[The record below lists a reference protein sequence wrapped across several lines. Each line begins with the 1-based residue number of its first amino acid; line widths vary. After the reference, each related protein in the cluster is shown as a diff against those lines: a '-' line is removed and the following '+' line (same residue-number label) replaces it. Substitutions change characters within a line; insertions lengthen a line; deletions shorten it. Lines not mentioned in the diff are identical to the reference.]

1 MPHPTGGLGI
11 GNHIAVEIYFSRA
24 WSSEWIFRV
33 SIYQSR
39 RQDRH
44 MAQHLR
50 QLFIDINKTA
60 ALAQQAPANRVHGFL
75 GVAPL
80 GRGVI
85 L

>member
-1 MPHPTGGLGI
+1 
-11 GNHIAVEIYFSRA
+11 
-24 WSSEWIFRV
+24 
-33 SIYQSR
+33 
-39 RQDRH
+39 